1 MNFDYYYI
9 MAFGG
14 LLDYGTENPI
24 SDVIPLIPNGDWGA
38 IEDILENEATANN
51 LAEGIRENCD

>member
-1 MNFDYYYI
+1 